1 MAVAEGSPPD
11 RTRLTGQPA
20 KYSVA
25 ALVNWR
31 SIWHDWAMTIS
42 SHTERLSKAKARL
55 ERAEALVVSDREVLS
70 GEPCI
75 RGTRVPV
82 YLIGALA
89 HAQGVRKTH
98 AAYPFLT
105 VEQIELVSLYVS
117 EHPRKDR
124 PRQTRLPKPY
134 STKRGRTPIVR
145 L

>member
-1 MAVAEGSPPD
+1 
-11 RTRLTGQPA
+11 
-20 KYSVA
+20 
-25 ALVNWR
+25 
-31 SIWHDWAMTIS
+31 MTIS
-42 SHTERLSKAKARL
+42 SHTERSSKAKARL
-55 ERAEALVVSDREVLS
+55 KRAEALVVSDREVLS

-89 HAQGVRKTH
+89 HAQGVRKTL

-117 EHPRKDR
+117 EHPRTGR

-134 STKRGRTPIVR
+134 STKRGRSPIVR